1 MQPNQNLNLEPLD
14 FEENGFSS
22 NSSNLDATTQAIEL
36 LNEALSQLTSLSTA
50 LAEQTQENTQFFQ
63 ELGQGVL
70 SQAAIIN
77 DLHQH
82 SDEFKGK
89 LDKISTQIKETCA
102 QATSLRES
110 LSQIQEQQKILIKN
124 RRESAAQA
132 PSPIPTSFNW
142 RSVFPLLVAQSAV
155 VALVTV
161 LSVNQFPPKATA
173 KAEQQWYAIFQ
184 RVDQL
189 YKDRHGNKVPK

>member
-1 MQPNQNLNLEPLD
+1 MQPNQNLNIESLD
-14 FEENGFSS
+14 FESNGFSS

-36 LNEALSQLTSLSTA
+36 LNEALAQLTNLSTA
-50 LAEQTQENTQFFQ
+50 LAEQTQENTQFLN

-70 SQAAIIN
+70 SQATVIN
-77 DLHQH
+77 DLHHH

-89 LDKISTQIKETCA
+89 LDKISGQIKETCA
-102 QATSLRES
+102 QATNLRES

-124 RRESAAQA
+124 RREAAAQA
-132 PSPIPTSFNW
+132 SSPIPTSLNW
-142 RSVFPLLVAQSAV
+142 RSVLPLLVAQSAV

-161 LSVNQFPPKATA
+161 LSLNQFPPKATA

-189 YKDRHGNKVPK
+189 YKDRHSKRRL

>member
-1 MQPNQNLNLEPLD
+1 MQPNQNLNLESLD
-14 FEENGFSS
+14 FESNGFSS

-36 LNEALSQLTSLSTA
+36 LNEALAQLTNLSTA
-50 LAEQTQENTQFFQ
+50 LAEQTQENTQFLN

-70 SQAAIIN
+70 SQATIIN

-89 LDKISTQIKETCA
+89 LDKISAQIKETSA

-124 RRESAAQA
+124 RRQPEGQA
-132 PSPIPTSFNW
+132 SSPVPTSFNW
-142 RSVFPLLVAQSAV
+142 RSVLPLLVAQSAV
-155 VALVTV
+155 FALVTV
-161 LSVNQFPPKATA
+161 LLLNQFPPKATA

-189 YKDRHGNKVPK
+189 YKVRHGKR

>member
-14 FEENGFSS
+14 FEDNGFSS

-36 LNEALSQLTSLSTA
+36 LNEALSQLTNLSTA
-50 LAEQTQENTQFFQ
+50 LAEQTQENTQFLN

-70 SQAAIIN
+70 SQATIIN

-89 LDKISTQIKETCA
+89 LDKISVQIKETSA

-124 RRESAAQA
+124 RRQPEAQA
-132 PSPIPTSFNW
+132 SSPISTSFNW

-184 RVDQL
+184 RVDRL
-189 YKDRHGNKVPK
+189 YKARCGNTAPK

>member
-1 MQPNQNLNLEPLD
+1 MQPNQNLNLESLD
-14 FEENGFSS
+14 FENNGFSS
-22 NSSNLDATTQAIEL
+22 NSSNLEATTQAIEL
-36 LNEALSQLTSLSTA
+36 LNEALAQLTSLSTA
-50 LAEQTQENTQFFQ
+50 LAEQTQENIQFLN

-70 SQAAIIN
+70 SQATIIN

-89 LDKISTQIKETCA
+89 LDKISVQIKETSA

-132 PSPIPTSFNW
+132 PSPVPTSFNW
-142 RSVFPLLVAQSAV
+142 RLVLPLLVAQSAV

-161 LSVNQFPPKATA
+161 LSLNQFPPKAAA

-189 YKDRHGNKVPK
+189 YKDRHSKK